1 MGLPF
6 NIASYACMLMAVA
19 NDLGMEAREVV
30 FSGGDVHLY
39 SNHLEG
45 AREQITRTPRPLP
58 KMALKCP
65 PGTPFDQVKFEDFEL
80 TEYDPHPHIKF
91 PIAI

>member
-1 MGLPF
+1 M
-6 NIASYACMLMAVA
+6 I
-19 NDLGMEAREVV
+19 

-39 SNHLEG
+39 SNHLDG

-58 KMALKCP
+58 KMVLKCP
-65 PGTPFDQVKFEDFEL
+65 PTTPFDQVKFEDFEL

-91 PIAI
+91 AISI